1 MREGKGH
8 FKLYRKGML
17 RGYVVV
23 LLALVKIS
31 FIYLFIYLFKV
42 DKFTKLQY
50 AYIHKSSQTNWLIK
64 VPNITKKK
72 SSDLSDKNKR
82 KRKQNK

>member
-64 VPNITKKK
+64 VSNITKKK

>member
-17 RGYVVV
+17 RGYVEV

-31 FIYLFIYLFKV
+31 FIYLFIYLFNYL
-42 DKFTKLQY
+42 FIYLKL
-50 AYIHKSSQTNWLIK
+50 TNLQNYSMHISIK
-64 VPNITKKK
+64 VARQIG
-72 SSDLSDKNKR
+72 
-82 KRKQNK
+82 

>member
-31 FIYLFIYLFKV
+31 FIYLFIYL
-42 DKFTKLQY
+42 KL
-50 AYIHKSSQTNWLIK
+50 TNLQNYRMHIYIK
-64 VPNITKKK
+64 VARQIG
-72 SSDLSDKNKR
+72 
-82 KRKQNK
+82 

>member
-17 RGYVVV
+17 RGYVEV

-31 FIYLFIYLFKV
+31 FTYLFIYLFIYL
-42 DKFTKLQY
+42 KL
-50 AYIHKSSQTNWLIK
+50 TNLQNYSMHISIK
-64 VPNITKKK
+64 VARQIG
-72 SSDLSDKNKR
+72 
-82 KRKQNK
+82 